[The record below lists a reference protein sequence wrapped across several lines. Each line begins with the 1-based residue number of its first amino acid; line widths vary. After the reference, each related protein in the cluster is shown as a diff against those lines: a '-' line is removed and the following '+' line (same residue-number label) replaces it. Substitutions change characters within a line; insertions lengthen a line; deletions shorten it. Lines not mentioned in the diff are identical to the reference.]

1 MNETEKQ
8 VTEALEYVDAQ
19 IAELLEEEA
28 RLNKLLETENTLT
41 NTVKLRIVEVTLL
54 AFEDLGNDLSAL

>member
-1 MNETEKQ
+1 MELDKQ
-8 VTEALEYVDAQ
+8 ITEALQYVDAQ

-54 AFEDLGNDLSAL
+54 AFEDLGDDLSAL

>member
-1 MNETEKQ
+1 MELDRQ
-8 VTEALEYVDAQ
+8 ITEALQYVDAQ

-54 AFEDLGNDLSAL
+54 AFEDLGDDLSAR

>member
-1 MNETEKQ
+1 MEYDKQ
-8 VTEALEYVDAQ
+8 ITEALQYVDAQ

-54 AFEDLGNDLSAL
+54 AFEDLGDDLSAR